1 MRWKTPEHCDHSSL
15 WWIEMLL
22 SLLVPS
28 SCLEGASEENKLEV
42 GDFPTLSLAVLEYIH
57 GRSERYSSS
66 AHLSANCRQNH
77 LQHCVAIEG

>member
-28 SCLEGASEENKLEV
+28 SCLERASEENKLEV
-42 GDFPTLSLAVLEYIH
+42 GDFPTLSFAVLEYKH